1 MSLNRF
7 GIESRP
13 HASAS
18 DGRWLIG
25 LVLVLV
31 LSSLVS
37 ACDAR
42 SQGSERTTTRAEEA
56 FSDQFGFE
64 GLDNQIDIDLTEED
78 GSVVNGGQMQL
89 LVANRSKR
97 AVWFPPGYGS
107 RLFIRQSSEGEWM
120 EIQNQVTY
128 VGDGDLLEPRGS
140 GSRNWAGVVTVSA
153 GDYPLDD
160 AEVLR
165 IVVTGRVASDGI
177 ISDSHTSSY
186 IDISLTR

>member
-1 MSLNRF
+1 MSLKSC

-13 HASAS
+13 QAPAF
-18 DGRWLIG
+18 DGKWLMG

-42 SQGSERTTTRAEEA
+42 SQGLEQTATRAEEA
-56 FSDQFGFE
+56 FSDQFGLDR
-64 GLDNQIDIDLTEED
+64 LDNQIDIDLTEED
-78 GSVVNGGQMQL
+78 GSVVNGGQIQL
-89 LVANRSKR
+89 LVANRSKK

-107 RLFIRQSSEGEWM
+107 RLFIRESSEGEWI
-120 EIQNQVTY
+120 EIKNQVTY

-140 GSRNWAGVVTVSA
+140 GSGNWAGVVTVSA
-153 GDYPLDD
+153 GDCPLD
-160 AEVLR
+160 EVGILR

-177 ISDSHTSSY
+177 ISDIHTSSF